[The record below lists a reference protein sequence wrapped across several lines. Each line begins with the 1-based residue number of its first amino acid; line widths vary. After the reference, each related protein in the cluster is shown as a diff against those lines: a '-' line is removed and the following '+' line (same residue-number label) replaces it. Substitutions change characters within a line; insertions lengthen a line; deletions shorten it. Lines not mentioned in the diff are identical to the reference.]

1 MDQGTQTVQKVVV
14 IGASAGG
21 IDALTQVLSALP
33 ADLPAPILVV
43 QHLRADR
50 ETRLPEHLA
59 RHSPLQVCLA
69 QHGMLLESGVVYVAA
84 PGQHLRIG
92 NGHLILELAEPVHYV
107 RPAADVLFASAA
119 QAFGPHVVGIILS
132 GTGRDGAR
140 GCQDIK
146 AKGGVTIAQDAKT
159 SRYVAM
165 PKAAIDAEAIDY
177 VLSLP
182 EIAGKI
188 MALVRQRCQGG
199 SRRLKEENRKG
210 AHR

>member
-1 MDQGTQTVQKVVV
+1 MDQGTQMVQKVVV

-43 QHLRADR
+43 QHLRPDR
-50 ETRLPEHLA
+50 QTHLPEHLA
-59 RHSPLQVCLA
+59 RHSPLQVRLA
-69 QHGMLLESGVVYVAA
+69 RDGMLLESGVVYVAE
-84 PGQHLRIG
+84 PGQHLRVG

-107 RPAADVLFASAA
+107 RPAADVLFASAS
-119 QAFGPHVVGIILS
+119 QAFGPHVVGVILS

-159 SRYVAM
+159 SRYFAM

-188 MALVRQRCQGG
+188 MALVRQRCQEG